1 MGRLIRTLTGYA
13 AICAFWALLI
23 YCLLTPQP

>member
-1 MGRLIRTLTGYA
+1 MRLIRTLAAYA
-13 AICAFWALLI
+13 TICAFWALLI

>member
-1 MGRLIRTLTGYA
+1 MRAIRTLTAYTV
-13 AICAFWALLI
+13 ICAFWALLI